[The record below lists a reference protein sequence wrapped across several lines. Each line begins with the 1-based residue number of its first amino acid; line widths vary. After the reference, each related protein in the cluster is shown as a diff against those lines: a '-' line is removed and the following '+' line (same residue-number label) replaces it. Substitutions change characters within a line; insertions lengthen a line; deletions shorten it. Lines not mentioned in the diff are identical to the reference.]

1 MRQIRFPDGRE
12 VPALGL
18 GTWFMGER
26 AVSRAAE
33 VRALKLGIELGMTL
47 IDTAEMY
54 ADGGAEEV
62 VGEAVRG
69 CRDDVFIVSKV
80 LPYNASRKG
89 AIAACEASLRRLGTE
104 RVDLYLLHWPGS
116 HPLSETVAAF
126 EELKAAG
133 KIGGYGVSNFDVA
146 EMEAWERVAGPESCQ
161 TDQVLYNLSRR
172 GIEWD
177 LVRWAGERSMP
188 LMAYSPLEQGRL
200 RHDVLDEIGREK
212 GASAAQIA
220 LAWVLRNPEV
230 IAIPKASDPEH
241 VRSNRASLDIELD
254 DGDLARL
261 DRVFP
266 PPGAKRALE
275 IL

>member
-1 MRQIRFPDGRE
+1 MREINFPDGRA

-26 AVSRAAE
+26 AASRADE
-33 VRALKLGIELGMTL
+33 VRALRIGLDHGMRL

-62 VGEAVRG
+62 VGDAVRD

-80 LPYNASRKG
+80 LPHNASRNG
-89 AIAACEASLRRLGTE
+89 TAAACEASLRRLGTD
-104 RVDLYLLHWPGS
+104 RIDLYLLHWPGP
-116 HPLSETVAAF
+116 HPMAETVAAF

-133 KIGGYGVSNFDVA
+133 KIGGYGVSNFDVE
-146 EMEAWERVAGPESCQ
+146 EMEAWERTAGVAGCQ

-177 LVRWAGERSMP
+177 LLPWANERNMP

-200 RHDVLDEIGREK
+200 RHEVLDEIGRQK
-212 GASAAQIA
+212 GASAAQVA
-220 LAWVLRNPEV
+220 LAWVLRNPGV

-241 VRSNRASLDIELD
+241 VRANRAALDIELD
-254 DGDLARL
+254 DEDVSLL
-261 DRVFP
+261 NRVFP
-266 PPGAKRALE
+266 PPDAKRALE
-275 IL
+275 VL